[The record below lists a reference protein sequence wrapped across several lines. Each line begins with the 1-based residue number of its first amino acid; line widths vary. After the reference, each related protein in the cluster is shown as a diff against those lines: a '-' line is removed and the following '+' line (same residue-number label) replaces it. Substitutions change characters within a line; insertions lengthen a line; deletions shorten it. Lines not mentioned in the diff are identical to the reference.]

1 LIIPP
6 VIRSIAE
13 TEDRLSFDSVTN
25 SYLPMPSR
33 NPETVNCSFNTY
45 YFRKT
50 EAKANISSFLHGA
63 GASCIRLRHNG
74 ALPDTGSSMPP
85 AKSRRLQRMNASES
99 LPLRV
104 DLAALFRIAARLQ
117 WTEAV
122 ANHCSAAVSADGRQF
137 LINPKLRL
145 FGSIRASELL
155 LIDAQAAP
163 AALPPE
169 LDATAW
175 AIHGTMHARRPLAR
189 CILHLHPPYATALSC
204 LADPQI
210 KPIDQTSARF
220 YGRVAIDSNYGG
232 MADNAKEGLRLTRA
246 LADKR
251 VLMMGNHG
259 VLVVGDSVA
268 EAFDALY
275 HLERASRTLV
285 LAYSTG
291 QPLQILS
298 HEIAEKTARS
308 WEDGGEFAEAHF
320 RQMKR
325 LLDAEEPSYAQ

>member
-1 LIIPP
+1 
-6 VIRSIAE
+6 
-13 TEDRLSFDSVTN
+13 
-25 SYLPMPSR
+25 MP
-33 NPETVNCSFNTY
+33 
-45 YFRKT
+45 
-50 EAKANISSFLHGA
+50 L
-63 GASCIRLRHNG
+63 
-74 ALPDTGSSMPP
+74 
-85 AKSRRLQRMNASES
+85 AKSRRLRRMNAAES

-122 ANHCSAAVSADGRQF
+122 ANHCSAAVSADGNRF
-137 LINPKLRL
+137 LINPRWRL
-145 FGSIRASELL
+145 FSGIRASELL
-155 LIDAQAAP
+155 LLDAQAAP

-175 AIHGTMHARRPLAR
+175 AIHGTMHAKLPLAR

-220 YGRVAIDSNYGG
+220 YGRVAIDRDYGG
-232 MADNAKEGLRLTRA
+232 MADNAQEGLRLTRA

-275 HLERASRTLV
+275 HLERACRTLIF
-285 LAYSTG
+285 AYSTG
-291 QPLQILS
+291 QPLRILS
-298 HEIAEKTARS
+298 DEIAERTARS
-308 WEDGGEFAEAHF
+308 WEDGGEFARAHF
-320 RQMKR
+320 AQMKQ
-325 LLDAEEPSYAQ
+325 LLDAEEPCYAQ